1 MAYQKLQVSRA
12 ILVIPSDDTLIPFP
26 GAIYFESTTTGNA
39 ANKLIDVL
47 ESGTNSTS
55 GTTLTDVAKNFITA
69 GVQVGDTVED
79 TTSGDLATITAVGVT
94 TLTLA
99 EDIFPVAARPYSL
112 GSFIRLGVQPGDIIY
127 NCDSSEAATV
137 VEVDSGTQLDITLAG
152 GITSGD
158 DYSLYKMDKN
168 NGCVLYVGTSAP
180 GNLRVTTAGG
190 DDVVFVNAVQGSY
203 QPVNVKQVWATN
215 TGVSNIIALW

>member
-39 ANKLIDVL
+39 ANKLID
-47 ESGTNSTS
+47 GTA
-55 GTTLTDVAKNFITA
+55 DFIA
-69 GVQVGDTVED
+69 
-79 TTSGDLATITAVGVT
+79 
-94 TLTLA
+94 
-99 EDIFPVAARPYSL
+99 
-112 GSFIRLGVQPGDIIY
+112 LGVQPGDIVY
-127 NCDSSEAATV
+127 NYDSSEVATV
-137 VEVDSGTQLDITLAG
+137 VEVDSATQLDITLAG

-180 GNLRVTTAGG
+180 ANLRVTTAGG